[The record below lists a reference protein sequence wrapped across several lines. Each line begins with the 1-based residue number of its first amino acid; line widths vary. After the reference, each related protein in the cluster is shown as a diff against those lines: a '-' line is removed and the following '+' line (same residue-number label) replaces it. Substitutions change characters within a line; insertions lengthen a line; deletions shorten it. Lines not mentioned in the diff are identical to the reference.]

1 MDGTTA
7 IGAFGDL
14 GHLMAERKSGRR
26 IPSHPAYHR
35 LLSHRYTWLW
45 LWRDGSNLV
54 LTTAISALD
63 RMKEMPG
70 FRYSHCSAIHYR
82 GIEKADSDMFAEIL
96 QRIREGRWEVVGGW
110 PVEPDC
116 NITESF
122 GRLTNDIVLK
132 NYDVWRYL

>member
-1 MDGTTA
+1 
-7 IGAFGDL
+7 
-14 GHLMAERKSGRR
+14 
-26 IPSHPAYHR
+26 
-35 LLSHRYTWLW
+35 
-45 LWRDGSNLV
+45 
-54 LTTAISALD
+54 
-63 RMKEMPG
+63 MKDMPG

-122 GRLTNDIVLK
+122 GRLTIPTGRTPGSAGEAVA
-132 NYDVWRYL
+132 V